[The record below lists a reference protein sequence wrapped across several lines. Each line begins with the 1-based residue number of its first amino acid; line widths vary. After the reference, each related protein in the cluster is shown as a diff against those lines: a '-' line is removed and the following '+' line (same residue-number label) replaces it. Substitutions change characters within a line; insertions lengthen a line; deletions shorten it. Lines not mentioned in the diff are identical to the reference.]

1 LRTDAYGGLSFG
13 PGARPILKGEQQL
26 EIAVPPPRRRDRR
39 KRVDGPSDSLFEA
52 LRETRRKLDAE
63 AGVPPY
69 VVFHDST
76 LREIA
81 ALKPRSLDE
90 LSAVQGVGAAK
101 LDRYGEAVLAA
112 VSTNG

>member
-1 LRTDAYGGLSFG
+1 
-13 PGARPILKGEQQL
+13 
-26 EIAVPPPRRRDRR
+26 
-39 KRVDGPSDSLFEA
+39 LFEA
-52 LRETRRKLDAE
+52 LREARRELAAA

-81 ALKPRSLDE
+81 QRKPQTLAE
-90 LSAVQGVGAAK
+90 LSEVQGVGAAK
-101 LDRYGEAVLAA
+101 LDRYGQAVLAA